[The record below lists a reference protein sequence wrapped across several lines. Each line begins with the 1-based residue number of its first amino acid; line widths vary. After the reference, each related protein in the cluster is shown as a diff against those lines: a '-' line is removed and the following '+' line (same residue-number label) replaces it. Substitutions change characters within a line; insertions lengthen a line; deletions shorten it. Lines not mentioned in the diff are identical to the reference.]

1 MRIKGSAATDG
12 AESRPRE
19 RKVSK
24 LETIVASVVAA
35 LVTGA
40 CSVIGVVLSSN
51 KTTAVIQERLE
62 RYREH
67 TDEKIETLSKNVEK
81 HNGVVERTVA
91 LEQQVKTQ
99 WVRIDE
105 IRDKIDC

>member
-1 MRIKGSAATDG
+1 MEALI
-12 AESRPRE
+12 
-19 RKVSK
+19 
-24 LETIVASVVAA
+24 ASVIAA

-51 KTTAVIQERLE
+51 KTTAVIQERLD

-67 TDEKIETLSKNVEK
+67 TDDKIETLTKNVEK
-81 HNGVVERTVA
+81 HNGVVERTVV

-99 WVRIDE
+99 WLRIDE
-105 IRDKIDC
+105 IREKIDC

>member
-1 MRIKGSAATDG
+1 MEALI
-12 AESRPRE
+12 
-19 RKVSK
+19 
-24 LETIVASVVAA
+24 ASVIAA
-35 LVTGA
+35 LITGA

-51 KTTAVIQERLE
+51 KTTAVIQERLD

-67 TDEKIETLSKNVEK
+67 TDDKIETLSKSVEK
-81 HNGVVERTVA
+81 HNGVIERTVV

-105 IRDKIDC
+105 LREQLGN

>member
-1 MRIKGSAATDG
+1 MALI
-12 AESRPRE
+12 
-19 RKVSK
+19 
-24 LETIVASVVAA
+24 ASVIAA
-35 LVTGA
+35 LITGA

-51 KTTAVIQERLE
+51 KTTAVIQERLD

-67 TDEKIETLSKNVEK
+67 TDDKIETLSKSVEK
-81 HNGVVERTVA
+81 HNGVIERTVV

-105 IRDKIDC
+105 LREQLGN

>member
-1 MRIKGSAATDG
+1 MEALI
-12 AESRPRE
+12 
-19 RKVSK
+19 
-24 LETIVASVVAA
+24 ASVIAA
-35 LVTGA
+35 LITGA

-51 KTTAVIQERLE
+51 KTTAVIQERLD

-67 TDEKIETLSKNVEK
+67 TDDKIETLSKSVEK
-81 HNGVVERTVA
+81 HNGVIERTVV

-105 IRDKIDC
+105 LREQLGS

>member
-1 MRIKGSAATDG
+1 MEALI
-12 AESRPRE
+12 
-19 RKVSK
+19 
-24 LETIVASVVAA
+24 ASVIAA
-35 LVTGA
+35 LITGA

-51 KTTAVIQERLE
+51 KTTAVIQERLD

-67 TDEKIETLSKNVEK
+67 TDDKIETLSKSVEK
-81 HNGVVERTVA
+81 HNGVIERTVV

-105 IRDKIDC
+105 LREQIGS

>member
-1 MRIKGSAATDG
+1 MEALI
-12 AESRPRE
+12 
-19 RKVSK
+19 
-24 LETIVASVVAA
+24 ASVVAA
-35 LVTGA
+35 LITGV

-67 TDEKIETLSKNVEK
+67 TDDKIETLSANVEK
-81 HNGVVERTVA
+81 HNGVMDRTTI
-91 LEQQVKTQ
+91 LEQETKAQ

-105 IRDKIDC
+105 HRDRIERLEAR

>member
-1 MRIKGSAATDG
+1 M
-12 AESRPRE
+12 
-19 RKVSK
+19 
-24 LETIVASVVAA
+24 ETLIASVVAA
-35 LVTGA
+35 LITGA

-51 KTTAVIQERLE
+51 KTTAVIQERLD

-67 TDEKIETLSKNVEK
+67 TDDKIETLSKSVEK
-81 HNGVVERTVA
+81 HNGVIERTVV

-105 IRDKIDC
+105 LKEQLGS